1 MGTAFVGEA
10 SGMLSELEIG
20 REGSRVGSGLRARVG
35 LPCTN
40 HFGEQNSE
48 EV

>member
-1 MGTAFVGEA
+1 MGTPLEA
-10 SGMLSELEIG
+10 SGMLSG
-20 REGSRVGSGLRARVG
+20 AGDWMGWVWGGQWAQTQGGLA
-35 LPCTN
+35 LY

>member
-35 LPCTN
+35 FALY